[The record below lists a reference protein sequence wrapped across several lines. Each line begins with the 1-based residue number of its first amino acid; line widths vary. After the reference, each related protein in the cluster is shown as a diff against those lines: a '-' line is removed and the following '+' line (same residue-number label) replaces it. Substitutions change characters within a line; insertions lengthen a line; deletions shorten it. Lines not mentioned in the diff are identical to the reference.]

1 MRFDGSG
8 CGKRPRHA
16 SVFRRGVS
24 WLNSRGSMTFQGPGF
39 DAMRSSAAARGRMPA
54 WEAIVDAMPCYP
66 AEGCIA
72 IIDDLC
78 VVRFS

>member
-1 MRFDGSG
+1 MTF
-8 CGKRPRHA
+8 
-16 SVFRRGVS
+16 
-24 WLNSRGSMTFQGPGF
+24 RGSGF
-39 DAMRSSAAARGRMPA
+39 DAAFLPRDAFERRRAWPTA
-54 WEAIVDAMPCYP
+54 WEAVADAMPCYP

>member
-1 MRFDGSG
+1 MANRFLSFVGILNEVDFAW
-8 CGKRPRHA
+8 PNV
-16 SVFRRGVS
+16 SV
-24 WLNSRGSMTFQGPGF
+24 
-39 DAMRSSAAARGRMPA
+39 RMLTQVIGLPLTPVDDWQPTEA
-54 WEAIVDAMPCYP
+54 EKAIVDAMPCYP

>member
-1 MRFDGSG
+1 
-8 CGKRPRHA
+8 
-16 SVFRRGVS
+16 
-24 WLNSRGSMTFQGPGF
+24 
-39 DAMRSSAAARGRMPA
+39 MRSSAAARGRMPA